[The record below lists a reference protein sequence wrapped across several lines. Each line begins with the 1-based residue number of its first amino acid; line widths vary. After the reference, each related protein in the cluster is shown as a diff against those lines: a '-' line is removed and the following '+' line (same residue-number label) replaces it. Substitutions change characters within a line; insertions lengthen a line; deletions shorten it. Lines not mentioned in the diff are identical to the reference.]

1 MTGPGFTPLFCSLL
15 TASPFPGGMLG
26 MGVISCAALAVLSCS
41 SRHTLGGDC
50 VSRCSHGVPGLVK
63 APLFSSVLS
72 ARADSPFAT
81 LAAAVHVMFPVMAQV
96 WFYSS

>member
-1 MTGPGFTPLFCSLL
+1 
-15 TASPFPGGMLG
+15 MLDA
-26 MGVISCAALAVLSCS
+26 GVISCAVLAVLSCS
-41 SRHTLGGDC
+41 GRHTLGGDC

>member
-26 MGVISCAALAVLSCS
+26 VGVISCAALAVLSCS
-41 SRHTLGGDC
+41 GRHTLGGDC
-50 VSRCSHGVPGLVK
+50 VSRCSHGVPGLAK

-81 LAAAVHVMFPVMAQV
+81 LAAAVHMMLSVTAQV